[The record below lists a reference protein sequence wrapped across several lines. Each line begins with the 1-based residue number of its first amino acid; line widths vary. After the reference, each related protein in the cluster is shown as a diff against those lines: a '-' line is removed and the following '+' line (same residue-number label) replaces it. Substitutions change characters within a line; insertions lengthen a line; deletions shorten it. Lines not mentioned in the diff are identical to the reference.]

1 MFITSAHQICIQT
14 SNEAGRIL
22 IGVSSPA
29 PVYMHSQFE
38 ISEREAR
45 DFAAALIVVA
55 DSAKQASAAPDA
67 GGCCCW
73 PASGQRHRQQP
84 AGRCGLCGGL

>member
-55 DSAKQASAAPDA
+55 DSAKQASADA
-67 GGCCCW
+67 ERMTNIVAEAMWEG
-73 PASGQRHRQQP
+73 A
-84 AGRCGLCGGL
+84 L